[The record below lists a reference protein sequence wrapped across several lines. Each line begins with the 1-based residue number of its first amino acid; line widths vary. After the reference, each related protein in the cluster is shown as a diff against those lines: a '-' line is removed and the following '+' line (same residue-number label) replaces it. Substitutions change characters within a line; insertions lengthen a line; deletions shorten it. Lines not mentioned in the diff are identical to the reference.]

1 MLLQRWTVFI
11 GLAGVFVSYVI
22 FCFTPIVPE
31 KMVTAWTNFAK
42 YSDPQGDWKPC
53 TAEDPGF
60 MVFRLDENDN
70 EASFFGEPL
79 SPSRP

>member
-1 MLLQRWTVFI
+1 
-11 GLAGVFVSYVI
+11 
-22 FCFTPIVPE
+22 
-31 KMVTAWTNFAK
+31 MVTAWTNFAK
-42 YSDPQGDWKPC
+42 YSDPQGGWKPC

-79 SPSRP
+79 SPSMP